1 MRILLVED
9 DVKMASV
16 VRRGLEDDGFAV
28 DVAGNGPE
36 GQRLAEDEGYDLI
49 ILDIMLPGRDGLEVC
64 RALRDEKIAVP
75 VLMLT
80 CKNELSDKVNG
91 LNSGADDYL
100 AKPYDIE
107 ELLARVHALLRR
119 GKELM
124 SDRLQAGE
132 LVMDTLARQVWH
144 GQRLLSLAPR
154 EYAVLECLMRNPNV
168 ALSRTRIEN
177 AAWNLSMDNSSN
189 LIDVYI
195 RILRQ
200 KIGEEGGRLIQ
211 TVRGTGYRLTLP

>member
-100 AKPYDIE
+100 TKPFDIE

-119 GKELM
+119 GKELA
-124 SDRLQAGE
+124 SDRLQAGK
-132 LVMDTLARQVWH
+132 LVMDTLAHQVWY
-144 GQRLLSLAPR
+144 GQRLMALNSK
-154 EYAVLECLMRNPNV
+154 EYAVLACLMRNPNV
-168 ALSRTRIEN
+168 ALSRAQFERSV
-177 AAWNLSMDNSSN
+177 WNLGMDNNSN

-195 RILRQ
+195 RRLRQ

-211 TVRGTGYRLTLP
+211 TVRGTGYRLTPP

>member
-100 AKPYDIE
+100 TKPFDIE

-119 GKELM
+119 GKELT
-124 SDRLQAGE
+124 SDRLQAGK
-132 LVMDTLARQVWH
+132 LVMDTLARQVWY

-168 ALSRTRIEN
+168 ALSRNRIEN

-211 TVRGTGYRLTLP
+211 TVRGTGYRLTPP